1 VNVPKAVVARKDMQN
16 MNEPIR
22 TYTTIEQHGLGRS
35 ILLHLIPGALIT
47 TFFAITAQPI
57 IAAGYPAFVALM
69 LGILFVL
76 IPVELGYLLYQGR
89 KRNNRFTLEGIVL
102 YRETVPFWQ
111 FVGLAFAILVWAGF
125 LFAIATPVD
134 NFFIEYFFTWMPE
147 WFFFADFTNGLSQYS
162 SSAIIVTV
170 VLALVLN
177 GVAGPVVEELY
188 FRGYLLPRISRYGWW
203 APVLNAVL
211 FSIYHF
217 FSPWQ
222 NLIRILALLP
232 MTFITQWKKNIYIG
246 MWQHVLLNTI
256 GVLLMIVLLLSGG

>member
-1 VNVPKAVVARKDMQN
+1 MDGPM
-16 MNEPIR
+16 R
-22 TYTTIEQHGLGRS
+22 TNISIEQHSLGRS
-35 ILLHLIPGALIT
+35 ILLHLIPGVLIT
-47 TFFAITAQPI
+47 AFYALTAKPI
-57 IAAGYPAFVALM
+57 IEAGYPAIVALM

-89 KRNNRFTLEGIVL
+89 KRNNRISLEGIVL
-102 YRETVPFWQ
+102 YRHTLPIWQ
-111 FVGLAFAILVWAGF
+111 FAVLILSLLVWAGL
-125 LFAIATPVD
+125 LFAIATPIDTFFID
-134 NFFIEYFFTWMPE
+134 NFFAWIPE
-147 WFFFADFTNGLSQYS
+147 WYFFADFSEGLSQYS
-162 SSAIIVTV
+162 SSAITVTI

-232 MTFITQWKKNIYIG
+232 MTFIAQWKKNIFIG

-256 GVLLMIVLLLSGG
+256 GVLLIIVLLLSGT